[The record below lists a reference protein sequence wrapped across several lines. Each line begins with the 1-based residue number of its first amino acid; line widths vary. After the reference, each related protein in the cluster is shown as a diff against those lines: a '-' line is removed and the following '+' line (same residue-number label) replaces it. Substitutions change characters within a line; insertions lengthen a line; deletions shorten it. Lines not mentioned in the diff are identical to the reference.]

1 MGMGE
6 LLCFCKEREWLTGGF
21 LHGPMLPIYGS
32 GAIIVLLCTIGVRDQ
47 IVLTFLFGMI
57 GATILEYV
65 TGACMERLFRVR
77 YWDYSHMPL
86 NLKGY
91 ICLPVSLGWGVFS
104 VLLMRVIHVP
114 IENLVLQIPER
125 IAEVVSVVC
134 SSAFAVDFTLSF
146 SEAMDLRDMLIRLS
160 DSNEKIQRLQ
170 KRLEVVS
177 AFAEDG
183 LMQYQMKREERKMSR
198 KEFLERMI
206 ERQREN
212 RRMMLVELID
222 RVNES
227 IDAGLEKREELQKIK
242 TQIEQEF
249 KNIGSL
255 TNGRQ
260 DVPQDCAPKS
270 EYGIEEICRSV
281 KAGTGNAEEKEIGM
295 RKKQHEKRKAFDQ
308 RMGGGHRGHHQLC
321 VVGKC
326 FSVH

>member
-1 MGMGE
+1 MAYHYTFIQW
-6 LLCFCKEREWLTGGF
+6 LLFFFIYCFLGWVWESCYVSAKNREWINRGF

-47 IVLTFLFGMI
+47 IVLIFLFGMI

-65 TGACMERLFRVR
+65 TGAYMERLFRVR

-104 VLLMRVIHVP
+104 VLLVRVIHVP

-255 TNGRQ
+255 TNR
-260 DVPQDCAPKS
+260 AAR
-270 EYGIEEICRSV
+270 RSARLLHRNPNTV
-281 KAGTGNAEEKEIGM
+281 SKRYAEALKQVQEM
-295 RKKQHEKRKAFDQ
+295 LKKKK
-308 RMGGGHRGHHQLC
+308 
-321 VVGKC
+321 
-326 FSVH
+326 

>member
-1 MGMGE
+1 MRLTYQYTFIQW
-6 LLCFCKEREWLTGGF
+6 LLFFFIYCFLGWVWESCYVSIKKREWINRGF

-32 GAIIVLLCTIGVRDQ
+32 GAIIVLICTNGVRDQ
-47 IVLTFLFGMI
+47 IVLTFLFGMT

-65 TGACMERLFRVR
+65 TGVCMERLFRVR

-104 VLLMRVIHVP
+104 VLLVRVIHVP

-134 SSAFAVDFTLSF
+134 SSAFAMDFTLSF

-198 KEFLERMI
+198 KEFLEGMI

-255 TNGRQ
+255 TNR
-260 DVPQDCAPKS
+260 AAR
-270 EYGIEEICRSV
+270 RSARLLHRNPNTV
-281 KAGTGNAEEKEIGM
+281 SKRYAEALKQVQEM
-295 RKKQHEKRKAFDQ
+295 LKKKK
-308 RMGGGHRGHHQLC
+308 
-321 VVGKC
+321 
-326 FSVH
+326 

>member
-1 MGMGE
+1 MTYQYTFIQW
-6 LLCFCKEREWLTGGF
+6 LLFFFIYCFLGWVWESCYVSIKKREWINRGF

-47 IVLTFLFGMI
+47 VILIFIFGMT

-104 VLLMRVIHVP
+104 VLLVRVIHVP

-134 SSAFAVDFTLSF
+134 SSAFSVDFTLSF

-198 KEFLERMI
+198 KEFLEGMI

-255 TNGRQ
+255 TNR
-260 DVPQDCAPKS
+260 AAR
-270 EYGIEEICRSV
+270 RSARLLHRNPNTV
-281 KAGTGNAEEKEIGM
+281 SKRYAEALKQVQEM
-295 RKKQHEKRKAFDQ
+295 LKKKK
-308 RMGGGHRGHHQLC
+308 
-321 VVGKC
+321 
-326 FSVH
+326 